1 MLKEPPGGKTPV
13 PNENV
18 LVISGGENNGFYSE
32 EMLEIKKDFIMRLHG
47 EINDIGNY
55 L

>member
-1 MLKEPPGGKTPV
+1 
-13 PNENV
+13 
-18 LVISGGENNGFYSE
+18 VIKGEDSIGYYSE
-32 EMLEIKKDFIMRLHG
+32 EMIEVKKDFIMRLHG